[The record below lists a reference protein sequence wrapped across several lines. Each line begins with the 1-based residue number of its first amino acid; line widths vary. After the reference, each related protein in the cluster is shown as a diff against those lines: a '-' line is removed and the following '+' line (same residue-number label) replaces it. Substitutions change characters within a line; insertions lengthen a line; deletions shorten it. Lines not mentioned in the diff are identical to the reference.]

1 MRARMGNERAV
12 TRRGFV
18 AGMSLGAL
26 TAAGGLAGCSQGQ
39 AAQPEPASSEVSAG
53 RINPDAVMDTDVLII
68 GGGMSGLACAVQA
81 AQEGAA
87 MLVVEKAPSLGGKG
101 VGVEGIFGVD
111 SPLQQEQGIEVNRS
125 DVIQL
130 EVSDS
135 QYRSDGSLWVDLVD
149 NSGGNIAW
157 LQEQGVRFSGV
168 VDNFFLGKFS
178 TMHYFEE
185 GTAAVGYVPITESP
199 CTPCFIDENED
210 NTST

>member
-1 MRARMGNERAV
+1 MRERTGNERAV
-12 TRRGFV
+12 TRRDFV

-26 TAAGGLAGCSQGQ
+26 AAAGGLAGCSQGQ
-39 AAQPEPASSEVSAG
+39 AAQPEPASSGASAG
-53 RINPDAVMDTDVLII
+53 RINPDVVMDTDVLII

-87 MLVVEKAPSLGGKG
+87 VLVVEKAPSLGGNG

-157 LQEQGVRFSGV
+157 LQEQGGAVLRRGRQLL
-168 VDNFFLGKFS
+168 LGQVLHHALFRGGHRRGWLRS
-178 TMHYFEE
+178 HYGIPLHSLF
-185 GTAAVGYVPITESP
+185 Y
-199 CTPCFIDENED
+199 
-210 NTST
+210 